1 MGNRRIAP
9 VQHIPYTR
17 FGQNGSNTHQDT
29 LKKEPAPAK
38 VQSSL
43 SYHELHQ
50 LAINNLSEKP
60 PDVNKH
66 NEIKE
71 VTNVR

>member
-1 MGNRRIAP
+1 MENRRIAP

-17 FGQNGSNTHQDT
+17 FGQNGSKHQDT
-29 LKKEPAPAK
+29 SKKEPAPAK
-38 VQSSL
+38 AQSSL
-43 SYHELHQ
+43 SYHELQQ

-60 PDVNKH
+60 PDVNKT

-71 VTNVR
+71 VTNG